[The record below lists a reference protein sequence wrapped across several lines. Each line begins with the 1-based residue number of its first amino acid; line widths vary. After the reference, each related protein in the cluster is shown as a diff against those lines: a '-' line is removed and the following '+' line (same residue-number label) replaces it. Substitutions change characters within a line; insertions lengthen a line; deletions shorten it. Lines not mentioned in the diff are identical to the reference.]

1 LRVNAD
7 TNCVEFAEA
16 YCVAMVNSAGR
27 NGLQLADV
35 VAAEDRSYLEGAMP
49 AIESTVRLS
58 RPLLLLA
65 VFGGISA
72 AATLALWAYYGT
84 AVFLEIVRTG
94 WAACF

>member
-1 LRVNAD
+1 
-7 TNCVEFAEA
+7 
-16 YCVAMVNSAGR
+16 MVNSGGVS
-27 NGLQLADV
+27 GLQLADV
-35 VAAEDRSYLEGAMP
+35 VAAGDRSYLEDTMP